1 MDGALIVEEISMTAE
16 RVKLVAISDRAMFSP
31 EAGLSRQVLAYTRDL
46 MLVRHLMEK
55 GWVGARHSHP
65 HEQLVYVVRGHLRF
79 TGGDKTFD
87 ARAGDS
93 FVVPGG
99 IEHQTSA
106 VEESEVLDVFT
117 PFRKDYAESTG
128 EVKQ

>member
-1 MDGALIVEEISMTAE
+1 MTTE
-16 RVKLVAISDRAMFSP
+16 NIKLVELKDRRVFSP
-31 EAGLSRQVLAYTRDL
+31 EAGLSRQVLAYTGKL

-65 HEQLVYVVRGHLRF
+65 HEQLVYVIRGHIQF
-79 TGGDKTFD
+79 HGAGKTFE

-99 IEHQTSA
+99 VEHQASA
-106 VEESEVLDVFT
+106 FEDSEVLDVFT
-117 PFRKDYAESTG
+117 PVREDYEDS
-128 EVKQ
+128 K

>member
-1 MDGALIVEEISMTAE
+1 MSRDGMGLVEMKE
-16 RVKLVAISDRAMFSP
+16 RRLFSP
-31 EAGLSRQVLAYTRDL
+31 EAGLRRQVLAYSGKL
-46 MLVRHLMEK
+46 MLVRHVMEK

-65 HEQLVYVVRGHLRF
+65 HEQLVYVVRGHIHF
-79 TGGDKTFD
+79 SAGNKTFD

-99 IEHQTSA
+99 VEHQASA

-117 PFRKDYAESTG
+117 PVREDYADREG
-128 EVKQ
+128 VR